1 MRLIRP
7 VHQVLALITCSF
19 LIGLG
24 SNLFRHRPL
33 PLLANHLELAE
44 PGDDIV
50 SILTDPTIREID
62 LEMAK
67 DLFTSGKLFVDAR
80 AIE

>member
-7 VHQVLALITCSF
+7 GHQVLALITCSF

-24 SNLFRHRPL
+24 SNLFRYRPL
-33 PLLANHLELAE
+33 PLLANYLELAE

-50 SILTDPTIREID
+50 SILADPTIRAVSYTHLTLPTNRE
-62 LEMAK
+62 
-67 DLFTSGKLFVDAR
+67 V
-80 AIE
+80 